1 MKDSCSFLRLR
12 GPAGD
17 KCCAAG
23 VNFFSVRSDRAL
35 CRICQP
41 SDLGEAPVCMNPGI
55 CAFVVQ
61 SGSGV
66 AVRAESTCPADYIAD
81 DLGRHA
87 CPGRFPRRAS
97 QKSSASPSGSAMEHE
112 EVPTFELQSRRAA
125 VQVRSLDNMAAM

>member
-1 MKDSCSFLRLR
+1 MKDSCPFLRLR

-23 VNFFSVRSDRAL
+23 VNFSSVRPDRAL
-35 CRICQP
+35 RRFSQL
-41 SDLGEAPVCMNPGI
+41 SDLGEVPVCMNAEV

-66 AVRAESTCPADYIAD
+66 AARAESTCPADYIPD

-97 QKSSASPSGSAMEHE
+97 QKSSASPSGSAMEHKE
-112 EVPTFELQSRRAA
+112 APTFELQSRRAA
-125 VQVRSLDNMAAM
+125 VQVCSLDNMAAM